1 MAESDRLNIALVG
14 AGGRGLG
21 VRLPHILLMKDRFNL
36 VAICDVDGEK
46 ARKVAAE
53 HGVRAYTRLQDLVK
67 HERLD
72 VAAISTPGDSHHAI
86 GAYLAGQ
93 KVNLIVETPVAITL
107 PTTDL
112 LIDAV
117 ERNGVKLEVAEQY
130 PRDPMHFM
138 KRKVIDLGLIGP
150 VLRVYSLF
158 QTGGYH
164 IVSSLRMMAGAEA
177 TRVTGLVMDTP
188 IPRVNASAVRQ
199 FTSEEWSMGMIDF
212 ANGALAI
219 TAYSPLYHAR
229 ALGRKTKTLF
239 QVDGATGAIVEDDV
253 HLTTEEQRLNGGRA
267 SVFPIR
273 TVTRKVE
280 DVDVLERLEIE
291 TDPKV
296 AWENP
301 WPHYKIRPAGLAIV
315 EEMDSLA
322 QAILND
328 RPTRY
333 DARRGR
339 ADQEIVIAW
348 EESGRQGRVPVD
360 LPLKRVTGYEEE
372 LHARFRE
379 RHGCDPMDVERLVDV
394 FFPKV

>member
-1 MAESDRLNIALVG
+1 MAKSDRLNIALVG

-36 VAICDVDGEK
+36 VAVCDVDGEK

-53 HGVRAYTRLQDLVK
+53 QGVRAYTRLQDLVK
-67 HERLD
+67 NERLD

-86 GAYLAGQ
+86 GAYLAEQ

-107 PTTDL
+107 PTADL
-112 LIDAV
+112 LIEAV

-138 KRKVIDLGLIGP
+138 KRKVIDLGLIGG

-177 TRVTGLVMDTP
+177 TRVTGVVMDSP
-188 IPRVNASAVRQ
+188 IPHVNASAVRQ
-199 FTSEEWSMGMIDF
+199 FASEAWSMGLIDF

-229 ALGRKTKTLF
+229 ALGRKTKMLF

-267 SVFPIR
+267 TVHPIR

-280 DVDVLERLEIE
+280 EVDVLERLEIE

-296 AWENP
+296 SWENP
-301 WPHYKIRPAGLAIV
+301 WPHYKVRPSGLAIV

-322 QAILND
+322 QAVLND

-348 EESGRQGRVPVD
+348 EESGRRGRVPID
-360 LPLKRVTGYEEE
+360 LPLKGTTGYEEE

-379 RHGCDPMDVERLVDV
+379 RHGCDPMDVGRLVDV